1 MKYILLTL
9 LLCACMPDKPDEMA
23 LLGNE
28 VLKSKRGLI
37 FDIEPGQ
44 GETK

>member
-1 MKYILLTL
+1 MKFILLAVI
-9 LLCACMPDKPDEMA
+9 LCGCMSKQEDEMA